1 MNGIM
6 SLVTV
11 FIAISIMLGIGVMI
25 LGETSGSINCRDLE
39 GATAAVTTAGT
50 IPGFVAGTTYVNL
63 ETGDTITTASATNA
77 PVGSV
82 FAPVDSWAGT
92 CADIQA
98 QSQDGFNLHA
108 YASIMATTILLA
120 AGVMAMQG
128 ICNHPDRCCRSRH
141 SDYCQNALAAAPK
154 TQ

>member
-25 LGETSGSINCRDLE
+25 LGETSGSIDCRTLE
-39 GATAAVTTAGT
+39 GNIASGTAITAGT
-50 IPGFVAGTTYVNL
+50 QWANIN
-63 ETGDTITTASATNA
+63 TGA
-77 PVGSV
+77 VGSTAV
-82 FAPVDSWAGT
+82 TEADNTGQYALQGSWAAT
-92 CADIQA
+92 CSDIQQ

-108 YASIMATTILLA
+108 YASIMSAIMLLA

-128 ICNHPDRCCRSRH
+128 IRNHPYRCGRGRH
-141 SDYCQNALAAAPK
+141 SDHSQNVVAAAPR